1 MAVNSRGEAFDSASI
16 YVENVGFIASA
27 AKGTLPVIEFTQ
39 IDVMSGVA
47 EHTIDTSVLKK
58 MTANIELL
66 QENTVYIDALA
77 KRRSEKASIDLKYM
91 SNGKQH
97 VVTLRGNISKLSKA
111 DVEVGKENKTT
122 IDISV
127 DFFKK
132 EVDGTLIHLIDVENM
147 ICELNGTDIW
157 ADQRQFHLG

>member
-1 MAVNSRGEAFDSASI
+1 MGVNSKGEAFDSASI
-16 YVENVGFIASA
+16 YVQNIGFIAAA
-27 AKGTLPVIEFTQ
+27 AKGTLPVIEFVQ
-39 IDVMSGVA
+39 VDMMSGVS

-77 KRRSEKASIDLKYM
+77 KRRGEKASIDIKYT
-91 SNGKQH
+91 SNGKPY
-97 VVTLRGNISKLSKA
+97 VVTLRGNISKLSRA

-122 IDISV
+122 IDMSV

-132 EVDGTLIHLIDVENM
+132 EVDGTVVHLIDVENM